1 MNVKGVL
8 AEFVGTTIFLFVII
22 ATGNPWLI
30 GLSLALIILVLGPV
44 SGGYFNPAV
53 TIMMVIAKKESK
65 YHLIPY
71 IFAQLLAAP
80 IAYLIYRYMK

>member
-1 MNVKGVL
+1 MNIPGIL
-8 AEFVGTTIFLFVII
+8 AEFIGTTIFLLVII
-22 ATGNPWLI
+22 ITGNPWLI
-30 GLSLALIILVLGPV
+30 GLSLALIILILGPV

-71 IFAQLLAAP
+71 IFAQILAAP

>member
-1 MNVKGVL
+1 MNILGTL
-8 AEFVGTTIFLFVII
+8 LEFIGTTIFLYVII

-30 GLSLALIILVLGPV
+30 GLTLALVILLLGSV

-65 YHLIPY
+65 YQLIPY

-80 IAYLIYRYMK
+80 AAYLIYRYTK